1 MGQSKSFRF
10 FHYKESI
17 NNVDRVMLKCPK
29 SSASL
34 FEVHDRSEK
43 DLITSRD
50 SLLDALDQV
59 YVFSS

>member
-1 MGQSKSFRF
+1 MRFRF

-17 NNVDRVMLKCPK
+17 NNVDRVMSKCHE
-29 SSASL
+29 SSATL
-34 FEVHDRSEK
+34 TEAHRHSEK

-59 YVFSS
+59 KVSGHLAQ